1 MKLMSVIW
9 ACLLFT
15 IVIAQAKSLDQKKI
29 ELKKIYEAGGI
40 SKIEYEKAKTFLS
53 KSKETIKEKEKKQS
67 YTLGSK
73 SKKSKKKSKKKSIFK
88 KDKKPILEEDLA
100 KIETYNKKKFQEEFL
115 KYPPEVIEFFGKN
128 SNVTSRGKKSG
139 QFMSVEFNRSE
150 KGQQRFPGNMIKAM
164 AAFEIFYI
172 DSLRKNRKV
181 LDRYKEKKGTKYSRK
196 STDETK
202 LRSLISLNQG
212 REKMRKALGMD
223 LQTPRVEAIKKFWYL
238 GDFLSLG
245 KALKNSE
252 YDNNL
257 DKRKKLLI
265 EYKQK
270 ITKLKDKIKEEQKSE
285 GIN

>member
-1 MKLMSVIW
+1 MRPIVFYV
-9 ACLLFT
+9 AVYLLFSG
-15 IVIAQAKSLDQKKI
+15 VIAQAQTLDQKKT

-40 SKIEYEKAKTFLS
+40 SKIEFE
-53 KSKETIKEKEKKQS
+53 KSKEFLLKSDEIIKEKEKKQS
-67 YTLGSK
+67 FTLGSK
-73 SKKSKKKSKKKSIFK
+73 SKKSKKKSIFK
-88 KDKKPILEEDLA
+88 KDKKTILEEDLA

-128 SNVTSRGKKSG
+128 SNVVSRGKKSG
-139 QFMSVEFNRSE
+139 QFMSREFNRSE
-150 KGQQRFPGNMIKAM
+150 QGQQRFPGNMIKAM

-172 DSLRKNRKV
+172 DSLRKNRET
-181 LDRYKEKKGTKYSRK
+181 LNRYKEKKGTKYLRK

-202 LRSLISLNQG
+202 VRSLISLNQG

-223 LQTPRVEAIKKFWYL
+223 LQTPRAEAIKKFWYL

-252 YDNNL
+252 YDKNL